1 MMEKNESRFGL
12 LEWAPSSL
20 GLQEQ
25 NFPGMWALMA
35 SPAIHPNAE
44 DDELLKMQVVVN
56 VNFTQAQLPSDVVR
70 LCGKR
75 GGCNL

>member
-1 MMEKNESRFGL
+1 MGAKQFRSSGAELPRHVGIDGL
-12 LEWAPSSL
+12 ASL
-20 GLQEQ
+20 
-25 NFPGMWALMA
+25 
-35 SPAIHPNAE
+35 AIHPNAE

>member
-20 GLQEQ
+20 GLQEL

-35 SPAIHPNAE
+35 ILAIHPNTV
-44 DDELLKMQVVVN
+44 DDELLKMQVVMN
-56 VNFTQAQLPSDVVR
+56 ANFTQVQLPSDVVR